1 MIDSFKI
8 LYFSILP
15 LSYVTIP
22 LQNLLILCYNNRYF
36 LSGKYNLQNGGKG
49 FSMSD
54 IFEIHEMSEE
64 DIKHEYITTALEA
77 KWDAKKITMETE
89 IWKAVKKRNQ
99 NLHIAYSPLNDF
111 TDGKVRIKGNIPSRD
126 KGKRCDYILW
136 HNKGTPL
143 AIVEAKDNNHSS
155 SFGLQQ
161 AISYGVLLNVPFV
174 YTSNGTSF
182 FEHDFTTG
190 LEKEFP
196 LSEFPTAEEL
206 MNRWRG
212 VDAEKILEVE
222 NRMTYAIDGENK
234 CYDVPLCFEEK
245 LLNTPFYSGADC
257 YPPRYYQRN
266 AVNRTLEAIAKHQSR
281 ILIAMATG
289 TGKTYTAFQIVWR
302 LIDSG
307 TKKKV
312 LYLAD
317 RNNLVD
323 QSIQQD
329 FRPLEKVI
337 HKINFQKEDKSKISA
352 YQVYFALYQQL
363 DSQKHK
369 DESEEETDEEIALEI
384 SKYKEFFSP
393 DFFDLI
399 IVDEC
404 HRGSAKADSR
414 WRKIL
419 EYFNGAT
426 QVGMTA
432 TPKETKYVSNID
444 YFGEP
449 VYSYSLKQ
457 GIEDGFLAPFKVINV
472 HTNIDDGWRPR
483 KGQEDING
491 NEIEDR
497 EYNLSDYDYNIIIQ
511 DRIDQVAAEITKYLK
526 ETDRMSKT
534 IVFCPTEDAA
544 ERMRVALNNLNT
556 DMALRDNQGN
566 VKEQYVVRITGSDT
580 YGKSKLDYFI
590 SVGEKY
596 PVIATTSKLLS
607 TGTDCKMVK
616 LIVIDKIIQSVTE
629 FKQIIG
635 RGTRLRYNEGKT
647 HFTIMDFRRVSRL
660 FADPEWDGEIE
671 QNEDFGASTGLA
683 TEEEVHDSG
692 TECSQSADSDGQK
705 DRRTIQVVAKGGVKI
720 TVLER
725 IVQIYDTDGK
735 LLKTES
741 IEDYTKESILGTYQ
755 TLENFIQTWKGEQKK
770 EIIRNMLK
778 EKGIDLELIKKDQN
792 MTDVDDF
799 DFICHIAF
807 NQKPLTRRERAEN
820 VKKRDLFGKYGEAAK
835 EVINALLDKYAELGI
850 YDIEST
856 EILKQNPFTKYGKP
870 ASIAK
875 LFGGN
880 NQYWKALKE
889 LENELYKVA

>member
-1 MIDSFKI
+1 
-8 LYFSILP
+8 
-15 LSYVTIP
+15 
-22 LQNLLILCYNNRYF
+22 
-36 LSGKYNLQNGGKG
+36 
-49 FSMSD
+49 MSD
-54 IFEIHEMSEE
+54 IFDIKDMTEE
-64 DIKHEYITTALEA
+64 DIKLQFITPALTA
-77 KWDAKKITMETE
+77 KWDVKKITMET
-89 IWKAVKKRNQ
+89 
-99 NLHIAYSPLNDF
+99 SPANKF
-111 TDGKVRIKGNIPSRD
+111 TDGKVHIKGNIPSRD
-126 KGKRCDYILW
+126 KGKRCDYVLW
-136 HNKGTPL
+136 YNKGTPL

-155 SFGLQQ
+155 SFGMQQ
-161 AISYGVLLNVPFV
+161 AITYGIMMNVPFV
-174 YTSNGTSF
+174 YTSNGDSF

-206 MNRWRG
+206 YNRWKN
-212 VDAEKILEVE
+212 VDAEKIVEVE
-222 NRMTYAIDGENK
+222 NRMLYSIDGNTK
-234 CYDVPLCFEEK
+234 VYDVPLCFEEN
-245 LLNTPFYSGADC
+245 LMNTPFYSGADC

-266 AVNRTLEAIAKHQSR
+266 AVNRTLEAIAKHQAR

-302 LIDSG
+302 LIESG

-329 FRPLEKVI
+329 FKPLEKLI

-363 DSQKHK
+363 YSAKHH
-369 DESEEETDEEIALEI
+369 DEDEEETEEEIELEV
-384 SKYKEFFSP
+384 SKYKEFFTP

-426 QVGMTA
+426 QIGMTA

-457 GIEDGFLAPFKVINV
+457 GIEDGFLAPFKV
-472 HTNIDDGWRPR
+472 
-483 KGQEDING
+483 
-491 NEIEDR
+491 
-497 EYNLSDYDYNIIIQ
+497 
-511 DRIDQVAAEITKYLK
+511 
-526 ETDRMSKT
+526 
-534 IVFCPTEDAA
+534 
-544 ERMRVALNNLNT
+544 
-556 DMALRDNQGN
+556 
-566 VKEQYVVRITGSDT
+566 
-580 YGKSKLDYFI
+580 
-590 SVGEKY
+590 
-596 PVIATTSKLLS
+596 
-607 TGTDCKMVK
+607 
-616 LIVIDKIIQSVTE
+616 
-629 FKQIIG
+629 
-635 RGTRLRYNEGKT
+635 
-647 HFTIMDFRRVSRL
+647 
-660 FADPEWDGEIE
+660 
-671 QNEDFGASTGLA
+671 
-683 TEEEVHDSG
+683 
-692 TECSQSADSDGQK
+692 SDGGGDGPGGEGPTNPK
-705 DRRTIQVVAKGGVKI
+705 VVQVVGKGGVNIK
-720 TVLER
+720 VLQR
-725 IVQIYDTDGK
+725 LVSIYDTDGK
-735 LLKTES
+735 LLKQES

-755 TLENFIQTWKGEQKK
+755 TLENFIQTWNGEQKK

-820 VKKRDLFGKYGEAAK
+820 VKKRDIFGKYGEAAR

-870 ASIAK
+870 ARIAA

-880 NQYWKALKE
+880 DKYRAALRE

>member
-1 MIDSFKI
+1 
-8 LYFSILP
+8 
-15 LSYVTIP
+15 
-22 LQNLLILCYNNRYF
+22 
-36 LSGKYNLQNGGKG
+36 
-49 FSMSD
+49 MSD
-54 IFEIHEMSEE
+54 IFDIHEMSEE

-161 AISYGVLLNVPFV
+161 AISYGVLLDVPFV
-174 YTSNGTSF
+174 YTSNGSTF

-190 LEKEFP
+190 LEKEIP
-196 LSEFPTAEEL
+196 LSDFPTAEEL

-212 VDAEKILEVE
+212 VNAEKIAEVE
-222 NRMTYAIDGENK
+222 NRMEYAIDGNTK
-234 CYDVPLCFEEK
+234 FYDVPLCFEEN
-245 LLNTPFYSGADC
+245 LMNTPFYSGADC

-266 AVNRTLEAIAKHQSR
+266 AVNRTLEAIAKQQTR

-289 TGKTYTAFQIVWR
+289 TGKTYTAFQLVWR
-302 LIDSG
+302 LIESG

-329 FRPLEKVI
+329 FKPLEKVI

-363 DSQKHK
+363 DSAKRHGED
-369 DESEEETDEEIALEI
+369 DEETEEEIELEV
-384 SKYKEFFSP
+384 SKYKEYFDP

-419 EYFNGAT
+419 DYFNSAT
-426 QVGMTA
+426 QIGMTA

-483 KGQEDING
+483 KGQKDIHG

-497 EYNLSDYDYNIIIQ
+497 EYNLIDYDYNIIIQ
-511 DRIDQVAAEITKYLK
+511 DRIDEVAAEITKYLK

-544 ERMRVALNNLNT
+544 DRMRVALNNLNT
-556 DMALRDNQGN
+556 DMVLKDNQGN
-566 VKEQYVVRITGSDT
+566 VKEQYVVRITGSDK
-580 YGKSKLDYFI
+580 YGKDKLDYFI
-590 SVGEKY
+590 SVSQPY

-607 TGTDCKMVK
+607 TGSDCKMVK
-616 LIVIDKIIQSVTE
+616 LIVIDELINSMTE

-635 RGTRLRYNEGKT
+635 RGTRLRYDDGKT

-671 QNEDFGASTGLA
+671 QNEDYDPNPEPKTQPEPKDPA
-683 TEEEVHDSG
+683 D
-692 TECSQSADSDGQK
+692 DSDDGGDGPGGEGPTNPK
-705 DRRTIQVVAKGGVKI
+705 VVQVIGKGGVNIK
-720 TVLER
+720 VLQR
-725 IVQIYDTDGK
+725 LVSIYDTDGK
-735 LLKTES
+735 LLKQES

-755 TLENFIQTWKGEQKK
+755 TLENFIQTWNSEQKK

-807 NQKPLTRRERAEN
+807 NQKPLTRRERVNN
-820 VKKRDLFGKYGEAAK
+820 VKKRDIFGKYGEAAK

-870 ASIAK
+870 ARIAA

-880 NQYWKALKE
+880 DKYRQAIRE
-889 LENELYKVA
+889 LESELYKVA

>member
-1 MIDSFKI
+1 
-8 LYFSILP
+8 
-15 LSYVTIP
+15 
-22 LQNLLILCYNNRYF
+22 
-36 LSGKYNLQNGGKG
+36 
-49 FSMSD
+49 MSD
-54 IFEIHEMSEE
+54 IFDIKDMTEE
-64 DIKHEYITTALEA
+64 DIKLQFITPALTA
-77 KWDAKKITMETE
+77 KWDVKKITMET
-89 IWKAVKKRNQ
+89 
-99 NLHIAYSPLNDF
+99 SPANKF
-111 TDGKVRIKGNIPSRD
+111 TDGKVHIKGNIPSRD
-126 KGKRCDYILW
+126 KGKRCDYVLW
-136 HNKGTPL
+136 YNKGTPL

-155 SFGLQQ
+155 SFGMLQ
-161 AISYGVLLNVPFV
+161 AITYGIMMNVPFV
-174 YTSNGTSF
+174 YTSNGDSF

-196 LSEFPTAEEL
+196 LSEFPTADEL
-206 MNRWRG
+206 MARWRG
-212 VDAEKILEVE
+212 VNAEKIAEVE
-222 NRMTYAIDGENK
+222 NRMEYAIDGNTK
-234 CYDVPLCFEEK
+234 FYDVPLCYEEN
-245 LLNTPFYSGADC
+245 LMNTPFYSGADC

-266 AVNRTLEAIAKHQSR
+266 AVNRTLEAIAKHQAR

-302 LIDSG
+302 LIESG

-329 FRPLEKVI
+329 FKPLEKVI

-363 DSQKHK
+363 DSAKHH
-369 DESEEETDEEIALEI
+369 DEDEEETEEEIELEV
-384 SKYKEFFSP
+384 SKYKEFFTP

-414 WRKIL
+414 WLKIL
-419 EYFNGAT
+419 DYFTGAT
-426 QVGMTA
+426 QIGMTA

-472 HTNIDDGWRPR
+472 HTNIDDGWRPK
-483 KGQEDING
+483 KGQKDIHG

-511 DRIDQVAAEITKYLK
+511 DRIDEVAAEITKYLK

-544 ERMRVALNNLNT
+544 DRMRVALNNLNT
-556 DMALRDNQGN
+556 DMVLKDNQGN
-566 VKEQYVVRITGSDT
+566 VKEQYVVRITGSDK
-580 YGKSKLDYFI
+580 YGKDKLDYFI
-590 SVGEKY
+590 SVSQPY

-607 TGTDCKMVK
+607 TGSDCKMVK
-616 LIVIDKIIQSVTE
+616 LIVIDELINSMTE

-635 RGTRLRYNEGKT
+635 RGTRLRYDDGKT

-660 FADPEWDGEIE
+660 FADPDWDGEIE
-671 QNEDFGASTGLA
+671 QDEDYDPNPESKTQPEPKA
-683 TEEEVHDSG
+683 D
-692 TECSQSADSDGQK
+692 DSDDGGDGQDIVNSPVPNPK
-705 DRRTIQVVAKGGVKI
+705 PIIGKGQIRVD
-720 TVLER
+720 VLQR
-725 IVQIYDTDGK
+725 LVSIYDTDGK
-735 LLKTES
+735 LLKQES

-755 TLENFIQTWKGEQKK
+755 TLENFIQTWNGEQKK

-807 NQKPLTRRERAEN
+807 NQKPLTRRERADN
-820 VKKRDLFGKYGEAAK
+820 VKKRDIFEKYGEAAR

-870 ASIAK
+870 ARIAA
-875 LFGGN
+875 LFGGSDKYR
-880 NQYWKALKE
+880 QAIKE
-889 LENELYKVA
+889 LEAELYAA

>member
-1 MIDSFKI
+1 
-8 LYFSILP
+8 
-15 LSYVTIP
+15 
-22 LQNLLILCYNNRYF
+22 
-36 LSGKYNLQNGGKG
+36 
-49 FSMSD
+49 MSD
-54 IFEIHEMSEE
+54 IFDIHEMSEE

-77 KWDAKKITMETE
+77 KWDAKKISMETE

-99 NLHIAYSPLNDF
+99 NLHISASPLNNF
-111 TDGKVRIKGNIPSRD
+111 TDGKVKIKGNIPSRD

-136 HNKGTPL
+136 YNKGIPL

-155 SFGLQQ
+155 SYGLQQ
-161 AISYGVLLNVPFV
+161 AIGYGVLLDVPFV
-174 YTSNGTSF
+174 YTSNGSTF

-190 LEKEFP
+190 LEKEIP
-196 LSEFPTAEEL
+196 LSDFPTAEEL
-206 MNRWRG
+206 MARWRG
-212 VDAEKILEVE
+212 VDAEKIMEVE

-266 AVNRTLEAIAKHQSR
+266 AVNRTLEAIAKHQAR

-329 FRPLEKVI
+329 FKPLEKVI

-363 DSQKHK
+363 DSTKHK
-369 DESEEETDEEIALEI
+369 SEDEEETEEEIESEL
-384 SKYKEFFSP
+384 SKYKEFFTP

-404 HRGSAKADSR
+404 HRGSAKAESR

-426 QVGMTA
+426 QIGMTA

-472 HTNIDDGWRPR
+472 HTNIDDGWRPK
-483 KGQEDING
+483 KGQKDIHG

-511 DRIDQVAAEITKYLK
+511 DRIDEVAAEITKYLK

-544 ERMRVALNNLNT
+544 DRMRVALNNLNT
-556 DMALRDNQGN
+556 DMVLKDNQGN
-566 VKEQYVVRITGSDT
+566 VKEQYVVRITGSDK
-580 YGKSKLDYFI
+580 YGKDKLDYFI
-590 SVGEKY
+590 SVSQPY

-607 TGTDCKMVK
+607 TGSDCKMVK
-616 LIVIDKIIQSVTE
+616 LIVIDELINSMTE

-635 RGTRLRYNEGKT
+635 RGTRLRYDDGKT

-671 QNEDFGASTGLA
+671 QDEEFGSTML
-683 TEEEVHDSG
+683 TEQRMSDKENLV
-692 TECSQSADSDGQK
+692 TERSRSDSDDEDEQK
-705 DRRTIQVVAKGGVKI
+705 TEKRTIQIIGKGQIKVGVLQRL
-720 TVLER
+720 VS
-725 IVQIYDTDGK
+725 IYDTDGK
-735 LLKTES
+735 ILRQVS

-755 TLENFIQTWKGEQKK
+755 TLENFIQTWNGEQKK

-820 VKKRDLFGKYGEAAK
+820 VKKRDVFGKYGEAAR

-870 ASIAK
+870 ARIAA

-880 NQYWKALKE
+880 DKYRAALKE

>member
-1 MIDSFKI
+1 
-8 LYFSILP
+8 
-15 LSYVTIP
+15 
-22 LQNLLILCYNNRYF
+22 
-36 LSGKYNLQNGGKG
+36 
-49 FSMSD
+49 MSD
-54 IFEIHEMSEE
+54 IFDIKDMTEE
-64 DIKHEYITTALEA
+64 DIKLQYITPALLA
-77 KWDAKKITMETE
+77 KWDIKKITMET
-89 IWKAVKKRNQ
+89 APVN
-99 NLHIAYSPLNDF
+99 NF

-126 KGKRCDYILW
+126 KGKRCDYVLW
-136 HNKGTPL
+136 YNKGTPL

-155 SFGLQQ
+155 SFGMQQ
-161 AISYGVLLNVPFV
+161 AISYGIMMNVPFV
-174 YTSNGTSF
+174 YTSNGDSF

-190 LEKEFP
+190 LEKEFS

-206 MNRWRG
+206 FNRWKN

-222 NRMTYAIDGENK
+222 NKMQYAIDGNTK
-234 CYDVPLCFEEK
+234 IYDVPLCFEEN
-245 LLNTPFYSGADC
+245 LMNTPFYSGADC

-266 AVNRTLEAIAKHQSR
+266 AVNRTLEAIAKQQTR

-289 TGKTYTAFQIVWR
+289 TGKTYTAFQLVWR
-302 LIDSG
+302 LIESG

-329 FRPLEKVI
+329 FKPLEKVI

-363 DSQKHK
+363 DSAKHK
-369 DESEEETDEEIALEI
+369 GEEVEETEEEIEAEV
-384 SKYKEFFSP
+384 SKYKEYFDSN
-393 DFFDLI
+393 FFDLI

-419 EYFNGAT
+419 DYFTGAT
-426 QVGMTA
+426 QIGMTA

-449 VYSYSLKQ
+449 VYQYSLKQ

-472 HTNIDDGWRPR
+472 HTNIDDGWRPK
-483 KGQEDING
+483 KGQKDIHG

-497 EYNLSDYDYNIIIQ
+497 EYNLVDYDYNIIIQ
-511 DRIDQVAAEITKYLK
+511 DRIDEVAAEITKYLK

-544 ERMRVALNNLNT
+544 DRMRVALNNLNT
-556 DMALRDNQGN
+556 DMVLRDNQGN
-566 VKEQYVVRITGSDT
+566 VKEQYVVRITGSDK
-580 YGKSKLDYFI
+580 YGKDKLDYFI

-607 TGTDCKMVK
+607 TGSDCKMVK
-616 LIVIDKIIQSVTE
+616 LIVIDELINSMTE

-635 RGTRLRYNEGKT
+635 RGTRLRYSEGKT

-660 FADPEWDGEIE
+660 FADPDWDGEIE
-671 QNEDFGASTGLA
+671 QDDDFGKPTDEDN
-683 TEEEVHDSG
+683 TRNEENESNNVNTTKEDS
-692 TECSQSADSDGQK
+692 SRNSNSPK
-705 DRRTIQVVAKGGVKI
+705 VVQVVGKGGVNIK
-720 TVLER
+720 VLQR
-725 IVQIYDTDGK
+725 LVSIYDTDGK
-735 LLKTES
+735 LLKQES
-741 IEDYTKESILGTYQ
+741 IEDYTKESIIGTYQ
-755 TLENFIQTWKGEQKK
+755 TLDNFIQTWNEEQKK
-770 EIIRNMLK
+770 EVIRNMLK
-778 EKGIDLELIKKDQN
+778 DKGIDLELIKQDQN

-807 NQKPLTRRERAEN
+807 NQKSLTRRERVNN
-820 VKKRDLFGKYGEAAK
+820 VKKRDIFGKYGEVAK

-870 ASIAK
+870 ARIAA

-880 NQYWKALKE
+880 DKYRQAIRE
-889 LENELYKVA
+889 LEAELYKVA

>member
-1 MIDSFKI
+1 
-8 LYFSILP
+8 
-15 LSYVTIP
+15 
-22 LQNLLILCYNNRYF
+22 
-36 LSGKYNLQNGGKG
+36 
-49 FSMSD
+49 MSD
-54 IFEIHEMSEE
+54 IFDISQMTEE
-64 DIKHEYITTALEA
+64 DIKLQYITPALTS
-77 KWDAKKITMETE
+77 KWDIKKITMET
-89 IWKAVKKRNQ
+89 
-99 NLHIAYSPLNDF
+99 SPVNNF
-111 TDGKVRIKGNIPSRD
+111 TDGKVRIKGNVPSRD
-126 KGKRCDYILW
+126 KGKRCDYVLW
-136 HNKGTPL
+136 YNKGTPL

-155 SFGLQQ
+155 SFGMQQ
-161 AISYGVLLNVPFV
+161 AITYGIMMDVPFV
-174 YTSNGTSF
+174 YTSNGSSF

-196 LSEFPTAEEL
+196 LSEFPTADEL
-206 MNRWRG
+206 YARWKG
-212 VDAEKILEVE
+212 VDAQKIIEVE
-222 NRMTYAIDGENK
+222 DRERYDVDGETK
-234 CYDVPLCFEEK
+234 FYDVPLCYEEK
-245 LLNTPFYSGADC
+245 LLNTPFYSGANC

-266 AVNRTLEAIAKHQSR
+266 AVNRTLEAIAKNHTR

-302 LIDSG
+302 LIESG

-323 QSIQQD
+323 QTINGD
-329 FRPLEKVI
+329 FKPLEKVI

-363 DSQKHK
+363 DSAKHK
-369 DESEEETDEEIALEI
+369 SEDEEETEEEFEEEL
-384 SKYKEFFSP
+384 SKYKDFFKP

-419 EYFNGAT
+419 EYFSSAT
-426 QVGMTA
+426 QIGMTA
-432 TPKETKYVSNID
+432 TPKETKYISNID

-472 HTNIDDGWRPR
+472 HTSIDDCWRPR
-483 KGQEDING
+483 KGLKDIYG
-491 NEIEDR
+491 DEIEDR

-511 DRIDQVAAEITKYLK
+511 DRIDEVAAEITKFLK

-556 DMALRDNQGN
+556 DMILRDNQGN
-566 VKEQYVVRITGSDT
+566 VKEQYVVRITGSDK
-580 YGKSKLDYFI
+580 YGKDKLDYFI
-590 SVGEKY
+590 SVSQEY

-607 TGTDCKMVK
+607 TGSDCKMVK
-616 LIVIDKIIQSVTE
+616 LIVLDELINSMTE

-635 RGTRLRYNEGKT
+635 RGTRLRYDEGKT

-660 FADPEWDGEIE
+660 FADPEWDGEVE
-671 QNEDFGASTGLA
+671 QDEDYNPSPQP
-683 TEEEVHDSG
+683 EPIPEPNPDP
-692 TECSQSADSDGQK
+692 DNPDGNGPVIVDPPTPHIK
-705 DRRTIQVVAKGGVKI
+705 PVIGKGGV
-720 TVLER
+720 TVKVLQR
-725 IVQIYDTDGK
+725 VVSIYDTDGK
-735 LLKTES
+735 LLKQES

-755 TLENFIQTWKGEQKK
+755 TLENFIQTWNEEQKK
-770 EIIRNMLK
+770 EVIRNMLK
-778 EKGIDLELIKKDQN
+778 DLGIDLELIKKEQN

-870 ASIAK
+870 SRIAA

-880 NQYWKALKE
+880 DKYYAALRE
-889 LENELYKVA
+889 LEIELYKVA

>member
-1 MIDSFKI
+1 
-8 LYFSILP
+8 
-15 LSYVTIP
+15 
-22 LQNLLILCYNNRYF
+22 
-36 LSGKYNLQNGGKG
+36 
-49 FSMSD
+49 MSD
-54 IFEIHEMSEE
+54 IFDIHEMSEE

-77 KWDAKKITMETE
+77 KWDAKKISMETE

-99 NLHIAYSPLNDF
+99 NLHISASPLNNF
-111 TDGKVRIKGNIPSRD
+111 TDGKVKIKGNIPSRD

-136 HNKGTPL
+136 YNKGTPL

-161 AISYGVLLNVPFV
+161 AISYGVLLDVPFV
-174 YTSNGTSF
+174 YTSNGSTF

-190 LEKEFP
+190 LEKEIP
-196 LSEFPTAEEL
+196 LSDFPTAEEL

-212 VDAEKILEVE
+212 VNAEKIAEVE
-222 NRMTYAIDGENK
+222 NRMEYAIDGNTK
-234 CYDVPLCFEEK
+234 FYDVPLCFEEN
-245 LLNTPFYSGADC
+245 LMNIPFYSGADC

-266 AVNRTLEAIAKHQSR
+266 AVNRTLEAIAKQQTR

-302 LIDSG
+302 LIESG

-329 FRPLEKVI
+329 FKPLDKVI

-363 DSQKHK
+363 DSAKHHN
-369 DESEEETDEEIALEI
+369 DEEEETEEEIENEL
-384 SKYKEFFSP
+384 SKYKEFFTP

-419 EYFNGAT
+419 DYFNGAT
-426 QVGMTA
+426 QIGMTA

-483 KGQEDING
+483 KGQKDIHG

-497 EYNLSDYDYNIIIQ
+497 EYNLSDYDYNIIVQ
-511 DRIDQVAAEITKYLK
+511 DRIDEVAAEITKYLK

-544 ERMRVALNNLNT
+544 DRMRVALNNLNT
-556 DMALRDNQGN
+556 DMVPRDNQGN
-566 VKEQYVVRITGSDT
+566 VKEQYVVRITGSDK
-580 YGKSKLDYFI
+580 YGKEKLDYFI
-590 SVGEKY
+590 SVSQPY

-607 TGTDCKMVK
+607 TGSDCKMVK
-616 LIVIDKIIQSVTE
+616 LIVLDELINSMTE

-635 RGTRLRYNEGKT
+635 RGTRLRYDDGKT

-660 FADPEWDGEIE
+660 FADPDWDGEIE
-671 QNEDFGASTGLA
+671 QDEDFGST
-683 TEEEVHDSG
+683 TFNEQRMSEEENSV
-692 TECSQSADSDGQK
+692 TERSRSDSDDEDEQKTEKRAVQIIGKGQIRV
-705 DRRTIQVVAKGGVKI
+705 D
-720 TVLER
+720 VLQR
-725 IVQIYDTDGK
+725 LVSIYDTDGK
-735 LLKTES
+735 LLKQES
-741 IEDYTKESILGTYQ
+741 IEDYTKESIIGTYQ
-755 TLENFIQTWKGEQKK
+755 TLENFIQTWNGEQKK

-778 EKGIDLELIKKDQN
+778 EKGIDLELIKKGQN

-807 NQKPLTRRERAEN
+807 NQKPLTRKERAEN
-820 VKKRDLFGKYGEAAK
+820 VKKRDIFGKYGEAAR
-835 EVINALLDKYAELGI
+835 EVIEALLDKYAELGI

-870 ASIAK
+870 ARIAA

-880 NQYWKALKE
+880 EKYRQAIRE
-889 LENELYKVA
+889 LEAELYKVA

>member
-1 MIDSFKI
+1 
-8 LYFSILP
+8 
-15 LSYVTIP
+15 
-22 LQNLLILCYNNRYF
+22 
-36 LSGKYNLQNGGKG
+36 
-49 FSMSD
+49 MSD
-54 IFEIHEMSEE
+54 IFDIKDMTEE
-64 DIKHEYITTALEA
+64 DIKLQYITPVLIS
-77 KWDAKKITMETE
+77 KWDIKKITMET
-89 IWKAVKKRNQ
+89 
-99 NLHIAYSPLNDF
+99 SPLNNF
-111 TDGKVRIKGNIPSRD
+111 TDGKVHIKGNIPSRD
-126 KGKRCDYILW
+126 KGKRCDYVLW
-136 HNKGTPL
+136 YNKGTPL

-155 SFGLQQ
+155 SFGMQQ
-161 AISYGVLLNVPFV
+161 AINYGIMMNVPFV
-174 YTSNGTSF
+174 YTSNGDSF

-190 LEKEFP
+190 LEKELP

-206 MNRWRG
+206 YNRWKN
-212 VDAEKILEVE
+212 VDAEKIVEVE
-222 NRMTYAIDGENK
+222 NRMLYSIDGNTK
-234 CYDVPLCFEEK
+234 VYDVPLCFEEN
-245 LLNTPFYSGADC
+245 LMNTPFYSGADC

-266 AVNRTLEAIAKHQSR
+266 AVNRTLEAIAKHQTR

-289 TGKTYTAFQIVWR
+289 TGKTYTAFQLVWR
-302 LIDSG
+302 LIESG

-329 FRPLEKVI
+329 FKPLEKVI

-363 DSQKHK
+363 DSAKRSSE
-369 DESEEETDEEIALEI
+369 DAEETEEEIEAEV
-384 SKYKEFFSP
+384 SKYKEYFNP

-419 EYFNGAT
+419 DYFTGAT
-426 QVGMTA
+426 QIGMTA

-449 VYSYSLKQ
+449 VYQYSLKQ

-472 HTNIDDGWRPR
+472 HTNIDDGWRPK
-483 KGQEDING
+483 KGQKDIHG

-497 EYNLSDYDYNIIIQ
+497 EYNLIDYDYNIIIQ
-511 DRIDQVAAEITKYLK
+511 DRIDEVAAEITKYLK

-544 ERMRVALNNLNT
+544 DRMRIALNNLNT
-556 DMALRDNQGN
+556 DMVLRDNQGN
-566 VKEQYVVRITGSDT
+566 VKEQYVVRITGSDK
-580 YGKSKLDYFI
+580 YGKDKLDYFI

-607 TGTDCKMVK
+607 TGSDCKMVK
-616 LIVIDKIIQSVTE
+616 LIVIDELINSMTE

-635 RGTRLRYNEGKT
+635 RGTRLRYSEGKT

-660 FADPEWDGEIE
+660 FADPDWDGEIE
-671 QNEDFGASTGLA
+671 QDENFDPNAGSGNGGGDDTGNGNGNGGDDGPGGDGP
-683 TEEEVHDSG
+683 TNPKVVH
-692 TECSQSADSDGQK
+692 
-705 DRRTIQVVAKGGVKI
+705 VVGKGGVNIKI
-720 TVLER
+720 LQRLVS
-725 IVQIYDTDGK
+725 IYDTDGK
-735 LLKTES
+735 LLKQES
-741 IEDYTKESILGTYQ
+741 IEDYTKESIIGTYQ
-755 TLENFIQTWKGEQKK
+755 TLDNFIQTWNEEQKK
-770 EIIRNMLK
+770 EVIRNMLK
-778 EKGIDLELIKKDQN
+778 DKGIDLELIKQDQN

-807 NQKPLTRRERAEN
+807 NQKPLTRRERVNN
-820 VKKRDLFGKYGEAAK
+820 VKKRDIFGKYGEAAK

-850 YDIEST
+850 YDIESI

-870 ASIAK
+870 ARIAA

-880 NQYWKALKE
+880 DKYRQAIRE
-889 LENELYKVA
+889 LEAEIYAA

>member
-1 MIDSFKI
+1 
-8 LYFSILP
+8 
-15 LSYVTIP
+15 
-22 LQNLLILCYNNRYF
+22 
-36 LSGKYNLQNGGKG
+36 
-49 FSMSD
+49 MSD
-54 IFEIHEMSEE
+54 IFDIHEMSEE

-77 KWDAKKITMETE
+77 KWDAKKISMETE
-89 IWKAVKKRNQ
+89 LWKAVKKRNQ

-126 KGKRCDYILW
+126 KGKRCDYVLW
-136 HNKGTPL
+136 YNKGTPL

-161 AISYGVLLNVPFV
+161 AITYGILLNVPFV

-196 LSEFPTAEEL
+196 LSEFPTADEL
-206 MNRWRG
+206 MARWKG
-212 VDAEKILEVE
+212 VDADKISEVE
-222 NRMTYAIDGENK
+222 NRMEYDIDGNTK
-234 CYDVPLCFEEK
+234 VYDVPLCFEEK
-245 LLNTPFYSGADC
+245 LLNTPFYSGAGY

-266 AVNRTLEAIAKHQSR
+266 AVNRTLEAIARHQTR

-329 FRPLEKVI
+329 FKPLEKVI

-363 DSQKHK
+363 DGTKRKSE
-369 DESEEETDEEIALEI
+369 DEEETDEEIEMDV
-384 SKYKEFFSP
+384 SKYKEYFSP

-426 QVGMTA
+426 QIGMTA

-472 HTNIDDGWRPR
+472 HTNIDDGWRPK
-483 KGQEDING
+483 KGQKDIHG

-511 DRIDQVAAEITKYLK
+511 DRIDEVAAEITKYLK

-544 ERMRVALNNLNT
+544 DRMRVALNNLNT
-556 DMALRDNQGN
+556 DMVLKDNQGN
-566 VKEQYVVRITGSDT
+566 VKEQYVVRITGSDK
-580 YGKSKLDYFI
+580 YGKDKLDYFI

-607 TGTDCKMVK
+607 TGSDCKMVK
-616 LIVIDKIIQSVTE
+616 LIVIDELINSMTE

-635 RGTRLRYNEGKT
+635 RGTRLRYDEGKT

-660 FADPEWDGEIE
+660 FADPDWDGEIE
-671 QNEDFGASTGLA
+671 QDEDYDPKQQSETAPEPTG
-683 TEEEVHDSG
+683 
-692 TECSQSADSDGQK
+692 SDTPEGGGIEGYPPAPNSNPK
-705 DRRTIQVVAKGGVKI
+705 PIIGKGGVKVD
-720 TVLER
+720 VLQR
-725 IVQIYDTDGK
+725 LVSIYDTDGK
-735 LLKTES
+735 LLKQES

-755 TLENFIQTWKGEQKK
+755 TLENFIQTWNGEQKK

-778 EKGIDLELIKKDQN
+778 DKGIDLELIKKDQN

-820 VKKRDLFGKYGEAAK
+820 VKKRDVFGKYGEAAR

-870 ASIAK
+870 ARIAA
-875 LFGGN
+875 LFGGSDK
-880 NQYWKALKE
+880 YRAALKE

>member
-1 MIDSFKI
+1 
-8 LYFSILP
+8 
-15 LSYVTIP
+15 
-22 LQNLLILCYNNRYF
+22 
-36 LSGKYNLQNGGKG
+36 
-49 FSMSD
+49 MSD
-54 IFEIHEMSEE
+54 IFDIHEMSEE

-77 KWDAKKITMETE
+77 KWDAKKISMETE
-89 IWKAVKKRNQ
+89 LWKAVKKRNQ

-136 HNKGTPL
+136 YNKGTPL

-161 AISYGVLLNVPFV
+161 AITYGILLNVPFV

-196 LSEFPTAEEL
+196 LSEFPTADEL
-206 MNRWRG
+206 MARWKG
-212 VDAEKILEVE
+212 VDADKISEVE
-222 NRMTYAIDGENK
+222 NRMEYDIDGNTK
-234 CYDVPLCFEEK
+234 VYDVPLCFEEK
-245 LLNTPFYSGADC
+245 LLNTPFYSGAGC

-266 AVNRTLEAIAKHQSR
+266 AVNRTLEAIARHQTR

-329 FRPLEKVI
+329 FKPLEKVI

-363 DSQKHK
+363 DGTKRKSE
-369 DESEEETDEEIALEI
+369 DEEETDEEIEMDV
-384 SKYKEFFSP
+384 SKYKEYFSP

-426 QVGMTA
+426 QIGMTA

-472 HTNIDDGWRPR
+472 HTNIDDGWRPK
-483 KGQEDING
+483 KGQKDIHG

-511 DRIDQVAAEITKYLK
+511 DRIDEVAAEITKYLK

-544 ERMRVALNNLNT
+544 DRMRVALNNLNT
-556 DMALRDNQGN
+556 DMVLKDNQGN
-566 VKEQYVVRITGSDT
+566 VKEQYVVRITGSDK
-580 YGKSKLDYFI
+580 YGKDKLDYFI

-607 TGTDCKMVK
+607 TGSDCKMVK
-616 LIVIDKIIQSVTE
+616 LIVIDELINSMTE

-635 RGTRLRYNEGKT
+635 RGTRLRYDEGKT

-660 FADPEWDGEIE
+660 FADPDWDGEIE
-671 QNEDFGASTGLA
+671 QDEDYDPKQQSETAPEPTG
-683 TEEEVHDSG
+683 
-692 TECSQSADSDGQK
+692 SDTPEDGGIEGYPPAPNPNPK
-705 DRRTIQVVAKGGVKI
+705 PIIGKGGVKVD
-720 TVLER
+720 VLQR
-725 IVQIYDTDGK
+725 LVSIYDTDGK
-735 LLKTES
+735 LLKQES

-755 TLENFIQTWKGEQKK
+755 TLENFIQTWNGEQKK

-820 VKKRDLFGKYGEAAK
+820 VKKRDVFGKYGEAAR

-870 ASIAK
+870 ARIAA
-875 LFGGN
+875 LFGGSDKYR
-880 NQYWKALKE
+880 QAIRE
-889 LENELYKVA
+889 LEAELYAA

>member
-1 MIDSFKI
+1 
-8 LYFSILP
+8 
-15 LSYVTIP
+15 
-22 LQNLLILCYNNRYF
+22 
-36 LSGKYNLQNGGKG
+36 
-49 FSMSD
+49 MSD
-54 IFEIHEMSEE
+54 IFDIKDMTEE
-64 DIKHEYITTALEA
+64 DIKLQFITPALTA
-77 KWDAKKITMETE
+77 KWDVKKITMET
-89 IWKAVKKRNQ
+89 
-99 NLHIAYSPLNDF
+99 SPANKF
-111 TDGKVRIKGNIPSRD
+111 TDGKVHIKGNIPSRD
-126 KGKRCDYILW
+126 KGKRCDYVLW
-136 HNKGTPL
+136 YNKGTPL

-155 SFGLQQ
+155 SFGMQQ
-161 AISYGVLLNVPFV
+161 AITYGIMMNVPFV
-174 YTSNGTSF
+174 YTSNGDSF

-190 LEKEFP
+190 LEKELP

-206 MNRWRG
+206 YNRWKN
-212 VDAEKILEVE
+212 VDAEKIVEVE
-222 NRMTYAIDGENK
+222 NRMLYSIDGNTK
-234 CYDVPLCFEEK
+234 VYDVPLCFEEN
-245 LLNTPFYSGADC
+245 LMNTPFYSGADC

-266 AVNRTLEAIAKHQSR
+266 AVNRTLEAIAKQQTR

-302 LIDSG
+302 LIESG

-329 FRPLEKVI
+329 FKPLEKVI

-363 DSQKHK
+363 DSTKHHN
-369 DESEEETDEEIALEI
+369 DEEEETEEEIENEL
-384 SKYKEFFSP
+384 SKYKEFFTP

-419 EYFNGAT
+419 DYFTGAT
-426 QVGMTA
+426 QIGMTA

-472 HTNIDDGWRPR
+472 HTNIDNGWRPK
-483 KGQEDING
+483 KGQKDIHG

-497 EYNLSDYDYNIIIQ
+497 EYNLSDYDYNIIVQ
-511 DRIDQVAAEITKYLK
+511 DRIDEVAAEITKYLK

-544 ERMRVALNNLNT
+544 DRMRVALNNLNT
-556 DMALRDNQGN
+556 DMVQKDNQGN
-566 VKEQYVVRITGSDT
+566 VKEQYVVRITGSDK
-580 YGKSKLDYFI
+580 YGKDKLDYFI
-590 SVGEKY
+590 SVSQPY

-607 TGTDCKMVK
+607 TGSDCKMVK
-616 LIVIDKIIQSVTE
+616 LIVIDELINSMTE

-660 FADPEWDGEIE
+660 FADPDWDGEIE
-671 QNEDFGASTGLA
+671 QDENYDPNSEPKTQPETKDLHDDPDEDG
-683 TEEEVHDSG
+683 
-692 TECSQSADSDGQK
+692 DGPNTTK
-705 DRRTIQVVAKGGVKI
+705 VFQVVGKGGVNIK
-720 TVLER
+720 VLQR
-725 IVQIYDTDGK
+725 LVSIYDTDGK
-735 LLKTES
+735 LLKQES
-741 IEDYTKESILGTYQ
+741 IEDYTKESIIGTYQ
-755 TLENFIQTWKGEQKK
+755 TLENFIQTWNGEQKK

-820 VKKRDLFGKYGEAAK
+820 VKKRDIFGKYGEAAR

-870 ASIAK
+870 ARIAA

-880 NQYWKALKE
+880 DKYRQAIRE
-889 LENELYKVA
+889 LEAELYKVA